1 MNNRLLSVACLC
13 FIWAKWESTA
23 SAAILPFGVFDDEQ
37 TSIVYVPDTGEL
49 AVDALAG
56 VELTSIN
63 IDSAGGIFTGDA
75 AI

>member
-1 MNNRLLSVACLC
+1 MNKPLLFVVCLC
-13 FIWAKWESTA
+13 FIWAKWGSTA
-23 SAAILPFGVFDDEQ
+23 SAALLPFGVLDDEQ

-49 AVDALAG
+49 AVDAPAG